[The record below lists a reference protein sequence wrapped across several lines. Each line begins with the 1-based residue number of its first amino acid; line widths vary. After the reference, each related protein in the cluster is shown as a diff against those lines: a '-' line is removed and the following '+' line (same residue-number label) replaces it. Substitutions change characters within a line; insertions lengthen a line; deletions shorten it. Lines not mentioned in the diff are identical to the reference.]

1 MVATL
6 HVAWATG
13 RVNGHA
19 ILGRSVAQVEAVF
32 GAPLSVERYP
42 VRRDLRYRRFEVIFG
57 DGRHASA
64 FLVTGVAAPPAFRRE
79 LQALPGL
86 RESRRYTLRRARLL
100 RHVLHTQPPRAR
112 DLRPEPRPPLCG
124 STGLASTLK
133 GPPGFEP
140 GTKEL

>member
-79 LQALPGL
+79 LQALPGV
-86 RESRRYTLRRARLL
+86 RESRRYHCDARGCFGTFFTPNRRVRVIYGLNRGHPYAGAQ
-100 RHVLHTQPPRAR
+100 VWPQP
-112 DLRPEPRPPLCG
+112 
-124 STGLASTLK
+124 
-133 GPPGFEP
+133 
-140 GTKEL
+140 